1 MMSSLKALIVG
12 PMMSY
17 IHAQKCKAKSEQ
29 EIRCLPVL
37 CDRNRDSLDIGAN
50 GGNFAYFI
58 LKHSRSVHAFEPI
71 AALVGHLRRRFPSR
85 VTVYHMAL
93 SSQSGVAELSI
104 PVVDGHKLFGLS
116 SLDFNGGD
124 GTEQFAQEQVPLR
137 RLDDVFDGDAG
148 FIKIDVEGHEIP
160 MLEGAKQTIS
170 RCRPAMLVE
179 ASERQYPGSVGQLKS
194 ALEELGYDGWFAQG
208 GEIHALAG
216 YAPSSRKDISL
227 AQLADRH
234 YLATHEKY
242 VSNFICLPKERTVEF
257 LPRLKA
263 ALVHTSR

>member
-1 MMSSLKALIVG
+1 MMSSLKALIVR

-37 CDRNRDSLDIGAN
+37 CDRDNDSLDIGAN
-50 GGNFAYFI
+50 GGNFTYFI

-71 AALVGHLRRRFPSR
+71 AALAGHLRRRFPSR
-85 VTVYHMAL
+85 VTVHHMAL

-124 GTEQFAQEQVPLR
+124 GTERLTRERVPLR
-137 RLDDVFDGDAG
+137 RLDDVFEGDAG

-160 MLEGAKQTIS
+160 MLEGAKRTIS
-170 RCRPAMLVE
+170 RCRPAMLIE
-179 ASERQYPGSVGQLKS
+179 ASERQYPGSVEQLKH
-194 ALEELGYDGWFAQG
+194 ALDKLGYEGWFARD
-208 GEIHALAG
+208 GELQALAG
-216 YAPSSRKDISL
+216 YAPSSRKDIRL

-242 VSNFICLPKERTVEF
+242 ISNFICLPRERAERF
-257 LPRLKA
+257 MPRLKA
-263 ALVHTSR
+263 ALADA